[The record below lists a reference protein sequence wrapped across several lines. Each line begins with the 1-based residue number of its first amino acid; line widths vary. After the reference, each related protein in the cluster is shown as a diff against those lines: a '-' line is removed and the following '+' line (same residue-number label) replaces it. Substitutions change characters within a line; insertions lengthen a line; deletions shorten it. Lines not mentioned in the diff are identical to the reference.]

1 MVVISMLVKTAAR
14 RKAILTQSGFTLIE
28 IMVVIV
34 ILGLLAAIVAPSVMD
49 RPDQARA
56 IRVAQDVRGIESA
69 LKLYRLDNF
78 SYPTQS
84 QGLKALNEA
93 PSDSK
98 TWKGPYLESIPEDPW
113 GNEYR
118 YSNPG
123 THGKKVEVF
132 SFGEDNAEGGV
143 DAAEDIGSW
152 NIK

>member
-1 MVVISMLVKTAAR
+1 MFVSYQPRSFGVGQK
-14 RKAILTQSGFTLIE
+14 GFTLIE

-56 IRVAQDVRGIESA
+56 IRVAQDVKGIESA
-69 LKLYRLDNF
+69 LKLYRLDNYG
-78 SYPTQS
+78 YPQQG
-84 QGLKALNEA
+84 QGLKSLVKS
-93 PSDSK
+93 PSGLK
-98 TWKGPYLESIPEDPW
+98 TWKGPYLDSMPEDPW

-123 THGKKVEVF
+123 KHGMKIEVY
-132 SFGEDNAEGGV
+132 SYGDDGAEGGE
-143 DAAEDIGSW
+143 DGASDIGSW

>member
-1 MVVISMLVKTAAR
+1 MFVSY
-14 RKAILTQSGFTLIE
+14 QSRGFGVGQKGFTLIE

-56 IRVAQDVRGIESA
+56 IRVAQDVKGIESA

-78 SYPTQS
+78 GYPQPG
-84 QGLKALNEA
+84 QGLKALVQA
-93 PSDSK
+93 PAGLK
-98 TWKGPYLESIPEDPW
+98 TWKGPYLDSMPEDPW

-123 THGKKVEVF
+123 KHGMKVEVY
-132 SFGEDNAEGGV
+132 SYGDDNKEGGV
-143 DAAEDIGSW
+143 DGAADIGSW
-152 NIK
+152 TIK

>member
-1 MVVISMLVKTAAR
+1 MLLSYRSCHASVGQK
-14 RKAILTQSGFTLIE
+14 GFTLIE

-56 IRVAQDVRGIESA
+56 IRVAQDVKGIESA
-69 LKLYRLDNF
+69 LKLYRLDNYG
-78 SYPTQS
+78 YPQQG
-84 QGLKALNEA
+84 QGLKFLVDN
-93 PSDSK
+93 PSGLE
-98 TWKGPYLESIPEDPW
+98 TWKGPYVDSMPEDPW

-123 THGKKVEVF
+123 KHGMKVEVY
-132 SFGEDNAEGGV
+132 SYGDDNAEGGE
-143 DAAEDIGSW
+143 DGSADIGSW

>member
-1 MVVISMLVKTAAR
+1 MFVSHQR
-14 RKAILTQSGFTLIE
+14 RDMGVGQKGFTLIE

-56 IRVAQDVRGIESA
+56 IRVAQDVKGIESA

-78 SYPTQS
+78 GYPQS
-84 QGLKALNEA
+84 GQGLQALIQA
-93 PSDSK
+93 PAGLK
-98 TWKGPYLESIPEDPW
+98 TWKGPYLDAMPEDPW

-118 YSNPG
+118 YNNPG
-123 THGKKVEVF
+123 KHGMKVEVY
-132 SFGEDNAEGGV
+132 SYGDDNAEGGK
-143 DAAEDIGSW
+143 DGAADIGSW

>member
-1 MVVISMLVKTAAR
+1 MFVSYQRSNRGGGQK
-14 RKAILTQSGFTLIE
+14 GFTLIE

-56 IRVAQDVRGIESA
+56 IRVSQDVKGIESA

-78 SYPTQS
+78 GYPQPA
-84 QGLKALNEA
+84 QGLQALVQA
-93 PSDSK
+93 PAGLK
-98 TWKGPYLESIPEDPW
+98 TWKGPYLDAMPEDPW

-123 THGKKVEVF
+123 KHGMKVEVY
-132 SFGEDNAEGGV
+132 SYGGDNAEGGV
-143 DAAEDIGSW
+143 DSAADIGSW
-152 NIK
+152 TIK